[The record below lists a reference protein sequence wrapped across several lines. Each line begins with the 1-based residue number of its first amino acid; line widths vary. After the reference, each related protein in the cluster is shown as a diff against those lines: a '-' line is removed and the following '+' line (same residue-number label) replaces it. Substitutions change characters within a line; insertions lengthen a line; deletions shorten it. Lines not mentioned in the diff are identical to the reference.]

1 MSRFVKLVDVTSLS
15 KAIFQMRFF
24 GALGAF
30 DGLNLYGHFVDFMV
44 AKTTEPRKKKTA
56 LLSIESWLANRD
68 PCNGSL

>member
-44 AKTTEPRKKKTA
+44 AKTTA